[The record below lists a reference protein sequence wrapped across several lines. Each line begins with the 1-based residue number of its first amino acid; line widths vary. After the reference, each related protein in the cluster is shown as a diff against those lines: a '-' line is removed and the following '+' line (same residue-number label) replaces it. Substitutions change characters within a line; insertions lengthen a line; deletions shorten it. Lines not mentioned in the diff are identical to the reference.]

1 MHQFSQDGWITTG
14 LFEEFGPWHYW
25 CYIYIY
31 IVLLSKCP
39 SLACCWTQDGCGFS
53 CLGCVLSTP
62 VHCMTCWKS
71 ETCEAFPGVQSNFG
85 EGHVQPWWGPFCG
98 CPECIL
104 AKTSEVRQSSLQ
116 NWLLDIAG
124 RVTTW
129 LTSQFSHHQ
138 SDFAPAC
145 VCVCCPIENG
155 IQPPLH
161 RWPSLIF
168 RSFSHFFT
176 SQPLESSV
184 KPLLGRSPNWWSPP
198 VMTFLRQAKVS
209 MTSDFRASS
218 GRRGCIQRIW
228 RCFPT
233 LHVVSLRSVQAL
245 LRMVAG
251 DHFSWSRLIAL
262 ELCDWP
268 GKPEACLRLLEADE
282 LTLKPAA
289 ILCLENWM
297 VNGDIF
303 WNLGKLY
310 ENTRKYMVK
319 ACFSENG
326 LINHNRWDGWIS
338 HDRIDPL
345 THQWKG
351 HLSWENDHKPL
362 LLGGLEHGFLMG

>member
-25 CYIYIY
+25 CYIY

-129 LTSQFSHHQ
+129 LTSQFNTIQPS
-138 SDFAPAC
+138 PIRLCTC

-198 VMTFLRQAKVS
+198 VMAFLRQAKVS
-209 MTSDFRASS
+209 MTSDFSRFFWSKRVHPKES
-218 GRRGCIQRIW
+218 GDVSPLCMS
-228 RCFPT
+228 FPSGQCRHFFVWSQGT
-233 LHVVSLRSVQAL
+233 TSAGLVWSPWNSATGPESPRHVFDCWKRTSLHWNPLQFFV
-245 LRMVAG
+245 
-251 DHFSWSRLIAL
+251 
-262 ELCDWP
+262 
-268 GKPEACLRLLEADE
+268 
-282 LTLKPAA
+282 LK
-289 ILCLENWM
+289 I
-297 VNGDIF
+297 
-303 WNLGKLY
+303 
-310 ENTRKYMVK
+310 
-319 ACFSENG
+319 
-326 LINHNRWDGWIS
+326 GW
-338 HDRIDPL
+338 
-345 THQWKG
+345 
-351 HLSWENDHKPL
+351 
-362 LLGGLEHGFLMG
+362 